1 MSSTDV
7 SHKWVRKL
15 MPLSLLVI
23 LVMGIVLS
31 LLNSSA
37 TSAPSPLAL
46 VSDSTPV
53 ATQAAAQIAAP
64 AAVQAPQAQ
73 TAPVVTN
80 TYGDMPVAAG
90 DTLSGIARKNCW
102 NYKQFRAANAQVTDP
117 DKIKVNQQLHKLA
130 PVSPCKPVVVKQV
143 AKKEPDKKAT
153 DTTVPSKPAD
163 KKPTATPHSP
173 PQAPAI
179 APDRE
184 AVWNK
189 LAQCESSGNWSI
201 NTGNGFSGGLQF
213 TPSTW
218 KEYGGTQHAPAA
230 YKASKAEQIAIAERV
245 YIGQGAG
252 AWPVCGKKANLPSLP
267 KLSKA

>member
-7 SHKWVRKL
+7 SHTRVRKL

-23 LVMGIVLS
+23 FVMGIVLS
-31 LLNSSA
+31 LLNSS
-37 TSAPSPLAL
+37 SASVPSPLAL

-53 ATQAAAQIAAP
+53 ATQAAAQIATP
-64 AAVQAPQAQ
+64 ATVQAPQAQ
-73 TAPVVTN
+73 TAPVAT

-90 DTLSGIARKNCW
+90 DTLSGIARQNCW
-102 NYKQFRAANAQVTDP
+102 NYKQFREANPQVTDP
-117 DKIKVNQQLHKLA
+117 DKIKTGQKLHKLA

-143 AKKEPDKKAT
+143 AKKQPDKKAT

-163 KKPTATPHSP
+163 KKTTATPHSP
-173 PQAPAI
+173 PQAPAT

-184 AVWNK
+184 VVWDK
-189 LAQCESSGNWSI
+189 VAQCESGNRWNI

-230 YKASKAEQIAIAERV
+230 YKASKAEQIAIAEQV

-252 AWPVCGKKANLPSLP
+252 AWPVCGKKAHLASLP
-267 KLSKA
+267 KLNKKA